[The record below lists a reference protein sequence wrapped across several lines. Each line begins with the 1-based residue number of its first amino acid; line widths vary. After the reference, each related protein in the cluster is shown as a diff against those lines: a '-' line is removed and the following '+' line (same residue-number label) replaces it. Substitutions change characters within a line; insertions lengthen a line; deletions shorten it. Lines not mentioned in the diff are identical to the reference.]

1 MSELMK
7 KSSQKRG
14 LVSCYDLFELN
25 RRMPNGMYG
34 GVRGGVILP
43 LLDYYL
49 ILIQV
54 NKGSNY
60 QLSFKAPLFY

>member
-1 MSELMK
+1 
-7 KSSQKRG
+7 
-14 LVSCYDLFELN
+14 
-25 RRMPNGMYG
+25 MPNGMYG